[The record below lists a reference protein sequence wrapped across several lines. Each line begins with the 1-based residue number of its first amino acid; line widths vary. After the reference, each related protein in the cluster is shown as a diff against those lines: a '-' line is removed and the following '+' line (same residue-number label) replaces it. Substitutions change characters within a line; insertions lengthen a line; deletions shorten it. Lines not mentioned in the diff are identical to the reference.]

1 MDGHTLARSHAH
13 TISFARRPLGAS
25 GLSRFYQNKSRSFCS
40 LAEAEALVF
49 SERGLGKKR
58 RRECLS
64 DHEDEGDERQE
75 EKRLARTQ
83 SHSALAAV
91 PPGRWVPLE
100 PKSYGPLTTVCMPA
114 RRRPQLLWGLGNK
127 ILARSARE
135 RLRSGVPP
143 PPSPL
148 SLLAQGDAIVPFKSA
163 AYSDDEAM
171 TDEETMTDVPPAAPD
186 VFPSLSPSAQPE
198 SSPRA
203 RSPSTPESDSEGVAM
218 PFDYVG
224 MAARFDT
231 ATSTSSTAAAA
242 SSAESHVKVDR
253 SGTAVGP
260 GGGAGE
266 GEGEGAGEGRY
277 AAAGAGGGGAAG
289 SREGGNAAT
298 NAMANGV
305 TVFGLGWH
313 PPPPSE
319 GKLAFHGI
327 SAALLSAGRGA
338 RSSTMTTVPETKIL

>member
-100 PKSYGPLTTVCMPA
+100 PKSYGPLTT
-114 RRRPQLLWGLGNK
+114 
-127 ILARSARE
+127 
-135 RLRSGVPP
+135 
-143 PPSPL
+143 
-148 SLLAQGDAIVPFKSA
+148 GDAIVPFKSA